1 MRHSVTALLAAGF
14 VSSALALAQ
23 GNPAAAGQS
32 VPLTPD
38 VEQRSFTVTGTVVS
52 ARSGALVVRI
62 DDHGH
67 RISFSLGPRVTPA
80 DLRAGSRVRVQYHPA
95 GSTGQ
100 VADGV
105 EVTTGPRGASAR

>member
-1 MRHSVTALLAAGF
+1 MRHSVTAFLAAGF

-23 GNPAAAGQS
+23 GNPAAGPS
-32 VPLTPD
+32 IPLTPD

-52 ARSGALVVRI
+52 ARSGDLVVRI

-67 RISFSLGPRVTPA
+67 PISFSLGPRVSPA
-80 DLRAGSRVRVQYHPA
+80 DLRAGSRVSVRYRPT

-100 VADGV
+100 VADDV
-105 EVTTGPRGASAR
+105 EVLAGPRGTGTR

>member
-1 MRHSVTALLAAGF
+1 MRQSVTALLAAGF

-23 GNPAAAGQS
+23 GHPATGPS
-32 VPLTPD
+32 VPLTPG

-52 ARSGALVVRI
+52 ARSGTLVVRI

-67 RISFSLGPRVTPA
+67 RISFSLGPRVSTG
-80 DLRAGSRVRVQYHPA
+80 DLRAGSRVRVLYRPT

-100 VADGV
+100 VADEV
-105 EVTTGPRGASAR
+105 EVLASPRGTGTR

>member
-1 MRHSVTALLAAGF
+1 MRHSVTAFLAAGF

-23 GNPAAAGQS
+23 GNPAAGPS
-32 VPLTPD
+32 IPLTRD
-38 VEQRSFTVTGTVVS
+38 VEQRSFTVTGTVAS

-67 RISFSLGPRVTPA
+67 PITFSLGPRVSPT
-80 DLRAGSRVRVQYHPA
+80 DLRAGSRVSVRYRPT

-100 VADGV
+100 VADDV
-105 EVTTGPRGASAR
+105 EVLAAPRGIGAR